1 MCFGGAGNA
10 AGAAQTEEAQ
20 RAAQIAQNV
29 GKINSAFANRGQQY
43 DNYGQA
49 LQGQYQTELSRQ
61 QAIASRNNKFALA
74 RSGLTGGSA
83 AVDAGKLL
91 SQDEQRGT
99 LNAQQQVQGSVAKLQ
114 ASDEA
119 TRQQEISLA
128 QGGGDIGDAATQTAN
143 GLRAN
148 IGNAQNANVSQNL
161 GNVFG
166 DVSTAYTNMNTAAA
180 LRRGIYAGSAR
191 ASLYGSP
198 AGSLGSLGGG
208 GSSTTAQPGSL
219 G

>member
-1 MCFGGAGNA
+1 MCFGGGGGA
-10 AGAAQTEEAQ
+10 AGAAQAEEAQ
-20 RAAQIAQNV
+20 RAAGIATNV
-29 GKINSAFANRGQQY
+29 KNINSAFANRGAQY
-43 DNYGQA
+43 DKYQTG
-49 LQGQYQTELSRQ
+49 LQGQYQTELDRQ
-61 QAIASRNNKFALA
+61 QGIASRNNKFALA

-99 LNAQQQVQGSVAKLQ
+99 LNAQQQVQGSVAKLR

-128 QGGGDIGDAATQTAN
+128 QGGGDIGDAAIQTAN

-148 IGNAQNANVSQNL
+148 IGNAQSTNISQSL

-166 DVSTAYTNMNTAAA
+166 DVSQSYTNMNTAAA

-198 AGSLGSLGGG
+198 SGSLGSLGGG
-208 GSSTTAQPGSL
+208 GSSSAQPGSL
-219 G
+219 

>member
-10 AGAAQTEEAQ
+10 AAAAQSEEAQ
-20 RAAQIAQNV
+20 RAAGIASNI
-29 GKINSAFANRGQQY
+29 KNINSAFAGRGAQY
-43 DNYGQA
+43 DNYQQA
-49 LQGQYQTELSRQ
+49 LQGQYQTELTRQ

-148 IGNAQNANVSQNL
+148 IGNAQNASVAQSL
-161 GNVFG
+161 GQVFG
-166 DVSTAYTNMNTAAA
+166 DVATNYTNMNTAAA
-180 LRRGIYAGSAR
+180 LRRGTYAG
-191 ASLYGSP
+191 ASKAALYGGTLSGLGGGGTST
-198 AGSLGSLGGG
+198 AGSLGG
-208 GSSTTAQPGSL
+208 TT
-219 G
+219 

>member
-1 MCFGGAGNA
+1 MCFGGASSA
-10 AGAAQTEEAQ
+10 SAAAQTEEAQ
-20 RAAQIAQNV
+20 RAAGIAANI
-29 GKINSAFANRGQQY
+29 KNINSAFAGRDTQY
-43 DNYGQA
+43 DQYGQA
-49 LQGQYQTELSRQ
+49 LQGQYETELNRQ
-61 QAIASRNNKFALA
+61 QAIAARNNKFALA

-91 SQDEQRGT
+91 SQDMQRGT
-99 LNAQQQVQGSVAKLQ
+99 LNAQQQVQGAVAKLR

-128 QGGGDIGDAATQTAN
+128 QGGGDIGDAAVQTAN
-143 GLRAN
+143 SLRAN
-148 IGNAQNANVSQNL
+148 IGNAQTSNVTQNL

-208 GSSTTAQPGSL
+208 GSSASPGSL

>member
-10 AGAAQTEEAQ
+10 AAAAQAEETQ
-20 RAAQIAQNV
+20 RSAQIAQNV
-29 GKINSAFANRGQQY
+29 QNINSAFANRGAQY
-43 DNYGQA
+43 GNYQTA
-49 LQGQYQTELSRQ
+49 LQGQYQTELTRQ
-61 QAIASRNNKFALA
+61 QDIASRNNKFALA

-114 ASDEA
+114 AADES

-128 QGGGDIGDAATQTAN
+128 QGGGDIGDAAIQTAN

-148 IGNAQNANVSQNL
+148 IGNAQNANVAGAL
-161 GNVFG
+161 GQVFG
-166 DVSTAYTNMNTAAA
+166 DVSTNYTNMNTAAA

-208 GSSTTAQPGSL
+208 GSSAAQPGSL

>member
-10 AGAAQTEEAQ
+10 SAAAQTEEAQ
-20 RAAQIAQNV
+20 RAAQIAANV
-29 GKINSAFANRGQQY
+29 KNINSAFANRGAQY
-43 DNYGQA
+43 DQYQQA
-49 LQGQYQTELSRQ
+49 LQGQYQTELNRQ
-61 QAIASRNNKFALA
+61 QAIAARNNKFALA

-91 SQDEQRGT
+91 SQDMQRGT

-114 ASDEA
+114 SADEA
-119 TRQQEISLA
+119 TRQQEIALA
-128 QGGGDIGDAATQTAN
+128 QGGGDIGDAAIQTAN

-148 IGNAQNANVSQNL
+148 IGNAQNANVANSL

-191 ASLYGSP
+191 ASLYGTP

-208 GSSTTAQPGSL
+208 GSSSSQPGSL
-219 G
+219 

>member
-1 MCFGGAGNA
+1 MCFGGGGNA
-10 AGAAQTEEAQ
+10 AGAAQAEEAQ
-20 RAAQIAQNV
+20 RAAGIASNV
-29 GKINSAFANRGQQY
+29 RNINSAFANRGAQY
-43 DNYGQA
+43 DTYKNA
-49 LQGQYQTELSRQ
+49 LQGQYQTELNRQ
-61 QAIASRNNKFALA
+61 QGIASRNNKFALA

-99 LNAQQQVQGSVAKLQ
+99 VNAQQQVQGAVAKLQ
-114 ASDEA
+114 GADEA

-128 QGGGDIGDAATQTAN
+128 QGGGDIGDAAIQTAN
-143 GLRAN
+143 SLRAN
-148 IGNAQNANVSQNL
+148 IGNAQSTNAAQSL

-166 DVSTAYTNMNTAAA
+166 DVSTSYTNMNTAAA

-208 GSSTTAQPGSL
+208 GSGGAATPGSL

>member
-1 MCFGGAGNA
+1 MCFGGTGNA
-10 AGAAQTEEAQ
+10 AAAAQAQEAQ

-29 GKINSAFANRGQQY
+29 QNINSAFANRGAQY
-43 DNYGQA
+43 DQYKSA
-49 LQGQYQTELSRQ
+49 LEGQYYTELNRQ
-61 QAIASRNNKFALA
+61 QAIAGRNNKFALA

-91 SQDEQRGT
+91 SQDMQRGT

-114 ASDEA
+114 AADET

-128 QGGGDIGDAATQTAN
+128 QGGGDIGDAAIQTAN

-148 IGNAQNANVSQNL
+148 IGNAQATNAAQGL

-166 DVSTAYTNMNTAAA
+166 DVATNYTNMNTAAA
-180 LRRGIYAGSAR
+180 LRRGVYAGSAR
-191 ASLYGSP
+191 AALYGAP
-198 AGSLGSLGGG
+198 AGSLGSLGGSG
-208 GSSTTAQPGSL
+208 GSTPGSL

>member
-1 MCFGGAGNA
+1 MCFGGGSNA
-10 AGAAQTEEAQ
+10 ASAAQAEEAQ
-20 RAAQIAQNV
+20 RASGIASNIQN
-29 GKINSAFANRGQQY
+29 INSAFANRGAQY
-43 DNYGQA
+43 DSYKNA
-49 LQGQYQTELSRQ
+49 LQGQYQTELNRQ
-61 QAIASRNNKFALA
+61 QGIASRNNKFALA

-99 LNAQQQVQGSVAKLQ
+99 LNAQQQVQGAVAKLQ
-114 ASDEA
+114 GSDEA

-128 QGGGDIGDAATQTAN
+128 QGGGDIGDAAIQTAN

-148 IGNAQNANVSQNL
+148 IGNAQNANAAQSL
-161 GNVFG
+161 GQVFG
-166 DVSTAYTNMNTAAA
+166 DVSTNYTNMNTAAA

-208 GSSTTAQPGSL
+208 GSSGSTPGSL